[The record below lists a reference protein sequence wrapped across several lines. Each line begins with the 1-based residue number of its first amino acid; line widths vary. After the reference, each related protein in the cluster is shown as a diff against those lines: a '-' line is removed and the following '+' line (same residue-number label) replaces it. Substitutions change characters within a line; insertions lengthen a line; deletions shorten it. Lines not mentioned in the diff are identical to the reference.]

1 MSLNL
6 FSIGFS
12 IWYLGRLWYLC
23 LQYAHS
29 TVICVLN
36 LIAKN
41 DDALSLRSRTWHSEV
56 LEWQCFLL
64 ILIIIPVNSVFIYL
78 YIFISRFLKCY
89 HLMVWYIYLI
99 LGWLDAYFLVPRFI
113 PASRRLSSAC
123 HTARARPTRQAL
135 RPRCSDP
142 QSQSTLSQQRG
153 WLEAGGT
160 RAYASLVSRPQCA
173 RGLEARGRRVNLH

>member
-12 IWYLGRLWYLC
+12 IWYLGGLWYLC

-36 LIAKN
+36 LIAKKWRCPVAPLK
-41 DDALSLRSRTWHSEV
+41 DVALRGPGMA
-56 LEWQCFLL
+56 QCFLL
-64 ILIIIPVNSVFIYL
+64 ILIIIPVNGVFIYL

-89 HLMVWYIYLI
+89 LTVWYIYLI

-160 RAYASLVSRPQCA
+160 RAYASVVSRPQCA

>member
-12 IWYLGRLWYLC
+12 IWYLGGLWYLC
-23 LQYAHS
+23 LQYAYR

-41 DDALSLRSRTWHSEV
+41 DEALLLRSRTWHSEV
-56 LEWQCFLL
+56 LEWHNAFSWPWLL
-64 ILIIIPVNSVFIYL
+64 FQLSVFIFL

-89 HLMVWYIYLI
+89 LMVWYIYLI
-99 LGWLDAYFLVPRFI
+99 LGWLDTYFLVPRFV

>member
-12 IWYLGRLWYLC
+12 IWYLGGLWYLC
-23 LQYAHS
+23 PQYAHS

-36 LIAKN
+36 LITKN
-41 DDALSLRSRTWHSEV
+41 DDALLLCSRTWHSEV
-56 LEWQCFLL
+56 LEWHNAFSWPWLL
-64 ILIIIPVNSVFIYL
+64 FQLSVFIYI
-78 YIFISRFLKCY
+78 YIFISIFLKYY

>member
-12 IWYLGRLWYLC
+12 IWYFGGLWYLC

-29 TVICVLN
+29 TSYWIWSRKMTKPCCS
-36 LIAKN
+36 AQGRGTQRSWN
-41 DDALSLRSRTWHSEV
+41 DNDFSWSW
-56 LEWQCFLL
+56 LL
-64 ILIIIPVNSVFIYL
+64 FQLSVFIYL